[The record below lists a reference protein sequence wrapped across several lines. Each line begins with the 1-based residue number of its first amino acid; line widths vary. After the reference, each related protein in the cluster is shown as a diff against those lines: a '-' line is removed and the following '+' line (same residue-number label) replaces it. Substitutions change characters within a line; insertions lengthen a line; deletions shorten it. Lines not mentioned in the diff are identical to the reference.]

1 METMEA
7 LSTVAAMTLVML
19 VASAATPA
27 PRAAGRPRP
36 ERARGVTGPGGDFKL
51 PAGWLFT
58 HTRDGHCEFML
69 PAAWHRSSDSL
80 MATSPDGRASLTLSN
95 MTLSSWVAHTV
106 AMKTTL
112 HPFTVFEDSA
122 NRLWGAYADASRITE
137 HVSVSAD
144 STLCTAD
151 IDVRKEWAATFG
163 ATTKR
168 IAASVRVARIV
179 DRLSTSARPH

>member
-1 METMEA
+1 MEA
-7 LSTVAAMTLVML
+7 LLLSASLVLAMFLVGT
-19 VASAATPA
+19 AT
-27 PRAAGRPRP
+27 PRAADHQGP
-36 ERARGVTGPGGDFKL
+36 ERVREVTVPGGDFKL

-95 MTLSSWVAHTV
+95 MPLSSWVAHTV

-144 STLCTAD
+144 ATLCTAD
-151 IDVRKEWAATFG
+151 IDVRKEWAAAFG
-163 ATTKR
+163 ATTTR

-179 DRLSTSARPH
+179 DRLSSSARPH